1 MRGVAAEGVLALTLG
16 GAVAAAA
23 ACGDAGLPHALI
35 GALRPLLADPQRRL
49 RHTAARAL
57 AAHGEE
63 EWLAVFDEPDGPP
76 CGAALAASALGAL
89 AMEVLVG
96 LLTVPQP
103 KDRKVAASTLG
114 LRLDRGAAAA
124 LRVAARDPNAEV
136 RAATVALLLLA
147 TCSLL
152 LAPSYA
158 PCHLLP
164 STLPPPPPLFPRGE
178 VATTILAMHTVSI
191 PAYTY
196 QVRYRTRS
204 P

>member
-23 ACGDAGLPHALI
+23 TCGDASLPRDLV
-35 GALRPLLADPQRRL
+35 GALRPLLADPQRQL

-103 KDRKVAASTLG
+103 EDRKVAASTLG

-136 RAATVALLLLA
+136 RAATIALLLLA
-147 TCSLL
+147 TCHLL
-152 LAPSYA
+152 LAPCSLPLASYFLLPA
-158 PCHLLP
+158 PCHVITLLP
-164 STLPPPPPLFPRGE
+164 TRCARSRSTHSASYEMQPPLPP
-178 VATTILAMHTVSI
+178 S
-191 PAYTY
+191 
-196 QVRYRTRS
+196 
-204 P
+204 